1 MADQTTTQLNLC
13 PNKVHYSPRGLGVGK
28 AVIEHNR

>member
-13 PNKVHYSPRGLGVGK
+13 PNKVHYSQRGPGAQVLVK
-28 AVIEHNR
+28 L